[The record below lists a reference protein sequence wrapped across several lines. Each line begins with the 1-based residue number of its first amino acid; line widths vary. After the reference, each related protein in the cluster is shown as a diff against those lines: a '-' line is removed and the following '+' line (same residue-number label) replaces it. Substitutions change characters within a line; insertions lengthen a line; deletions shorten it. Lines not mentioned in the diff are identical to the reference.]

1 MRRGFSHTTA
11 KDSHMHF
18 ATSRSRLLALAT
30 IVVATVPLAAHQAT
44 DGPAAAVAP
53 SMPAPVIEVT
63 SGGQPVGALLAGDRV
78 SVSATQ
84 GSPSG
89 ADGQFLETVWEPGTA
104 TIDVNTIDAPEG
116 FTLEYRTG
124 DATWS
129 ATRPSPTS
137 LITGVRAVGGVTSSA
152 FVSGV
157 QTWDTFTTGEL
168 VSGAAAFQGSSGG
181 DGWDVFFNAD
191 ATKVFNIWH
200 HNSSAINLDCHV
212 AADGSSCYSGLNGA
226 GGTVFQVNGY
236 MTGNKSGGGSYQ
248 NKLYVFTAMNS
259 GTYPTG
265 FYCIDVTGSANP
277 TSCGTPFI
285 QTEANG
291 GGGLN
296 DYAHLTEV
304 VRVGSKMYAFNTHTD
319 RLLCVDANTG
329 TTCTNQPYDLGAV
342 SLSWNNT
349 FLRASGG
356 KVFVTTSDGK
366 LSCFD
371 PATNALCGGNFPVS
385 MSGTDRPIAAD
396 GSGGVCFLDL
406 ASRSGGGD
414 CVNSSGAQYALPSG
428 LASALTSYPM
438 TGLHRNYGSV
448 ATSGTRLYWGG
459 GPEEGSPDI
468 NKYGVCFDF
477 ADPTTPVCTGFTPTK
492 TLSRNLYATVVDPV
506 NPNCIWGNGDNGKI
520 SSFNATTGRGGCTL
534 PIPEVTFPQEA
545 ITPELACQAQQSQ
558 MVWREFRLDASASAI
573 PLSDLTLEV
582 YDSNGATISGW
593 NAINLGSGDSRLA
606 ASNGVVTVNLATL
619 AVASTGASP
628 EFRVVTA
635 AGTLEANAQLLTA
648 GVVFDSAPPQL
659 CFDLQVATLSCPT
672 GLTGIAPS
680 ATPPGLPLS
689 LVSTTLVTTSGV
701 ASSASA
707 TNDGTVGPVSGC
719 VGTVVGIAIDASGN
733 PVRDVPVALKTG
745 STTHATVYTNAAGH
759 AVFTNVYP
767 FATSASALQFLASG
781 SFQPVDPIT
790 TVDLSSLSAT
800 GTVTGS
806 AMTYAP
812 TATPA
817 LPLVNIPVP
826 TTSPAT
832 VPPVTTTAPPR
843 STTTTTVPA
852 PPAGPRTPPP
862 GVEPV
867 RVADPAGEAAL
878 PELIPGESQVLDNG
892 VPVDV
897 DITVENTTD
906 LVMGGQ
912 DWQLRL
918 KGDCNVRLCTITEQ
932 NAREVLE
939 LEVDGAA
946 NVNGFGFKPGTLVHI
961 WLFSDPIYLGSLLV
975 AEDGTFT
982 GSVDLLDV
990 EFGEHTLQVNGISYD
1005 DKDRTANLGVVIRP
1019 NTTAEPT
1026 DRLPSTGTDTNS
1038 QVIWALLLT
1047 ALGTALVVRRR
1058 RHA

>member
-11 KDSHMHF
+11 KDSRMLF

-124 DATWS
+124 TSTWS
-129 ATRPSPTS
+129 TTRPGNTA
-137 LITGVRAVGGVTSSA
+137 LITGIRAVGGVTSSA
-152 FVSGV
+152 FVDGV
-157 QTWDTFTTGEL
+157 QTWETLSTGEL
-168 VSGAAAFQGSSGG
+168 ETGGQGFTGSGGG
-181 DGWDVFFNAD
+181 DGWDIFYGYGRIY
-191 ATKVFNIWH
+191 NIFH
-200 HNSSAINLDCHV
+200 HNTTDLGVDCHIVETSQKCWSPGGTPGAFFLSGYTTGARSTGSVDESTGRLWALVKRNSDSAIGFACLNVTVSATVPTPCTGVGTSGFVSLGSTGLSTYNGLTDAYLHGGKFWTKANDANSSMLCLDLAS
-212 AADGSSCYSGLNGA
+212 AAPCAGQPFPVTASGYTSPSGDYTSGRMKGFDGKVYITSGNTQFDCFDTATTMRCAGAWPKTSGTFSNAIFAITSGSTGATIEAVCTHNNTGSCYTPTGVAFPYPSGLPATSDAAVQGWGDNNNIGARYYYINGNSSF
-226 GGTVFQVNGY
+226 GCWDFTVD
-236 MTGNKSGGGSYQ
+236 T
-248 NKLYVFTAMNS
+248 
-259 GTYPTG
+259 
-265 FYCIDVTGSANP
+265 TGSACAGYSQGQTQGNYVYAVTQDPNNATCLWSNADNANNGNP
-277 TSCGTPFI
+277 RITPF
-285 QTEANG
+285 
-291 GGGLN
+291 
-296 DYAHLTEV
+296 H
-304 VRVGSKMYAFNTHTD
+304 
-319 RLLCVDANTG
+319 ANTG
-329 TTCTNQPYDLGAV
+329 TV
-342 SLSWNNT
+342 
-349 FLRASGG
+349 
-356 KVFVTTSDGK
+356 
-366 LSCFD
+366 
-371 PATNALCGGNFPVS
+371 
-385 MSGTDRPIAAD
+385 
-396 GSGGVCFLDL
+396 
-406 ASRSGGGD
+406 
-414 CVNSSGAQYALPSG
+414 
-428 LASALTSYPM
+428 
-438 TGLHRNYGSV
+438 
-448 ATSGTRLYWGG
+448 
-459 GPEEGSPDI
+459 
-468 NKYGVCFDF
+468 
-477 ADPTTPVCTGFTPTK
+477 
-492 TLSRNLYATVVDPV
+492 
-506 NPNCIWGNGDNGKI
+506 
-520 SSFNATTGRGGCTL
+520 GCTL
-534 PIPEVTFPQEA
+534 PIPEVTFPHERTA
-545 ITPELACQAQQSQ
+545 PRLACDPVPGATA
-558 MVWREFRLDASASAI
+558 WRQFRLTLPTGVTTASGYTLVI
-573 PLSDLTLEV
+573 SDSDGNTVTGWDNIDLAAQGT
-582 YDSNGATISGW
+582 YANGA
-593 NAINLGSGDSRLA
+593 
-606 ASNGVVTVNLATL
+606 VTLDLVSL
-619 AVASTGASP
+619 AVASTGATP
-628 EFRVVTA
+628 EFKVVTP
-635 AGTLEANAQLLTA
+635 AGTSDANAQSLRAQVT
-648 GVVFDSAPPQL
+648 FDSAPPQL

-767 FATSASALQFLASG
+767 FATSASALQFLSSG

-790 TVDLSSLSAT
+790 TIDLAALTAT

-826 TTSPAT
+826 TTSAT
-832 VPPVTTTAPPR
+832 TLPTTPTTTAPPR
-843 STTTTTVPA
+843 STTTVPPTTTAPTARPV
-852 PPAGPRTPPP
+852 PPA

-867 RVADPAGEAAL
+867 RVPDPTGEEAL
-878 PELIPGESQVLDNG
+878 PELVPGESQVLDNG
-892 VPVDV
+892 IPVDV
-897 DITVENTTD
+897 DIAIENTTD
-906 LVMGGQ
+906 LVMSGQ
-912 DWQLRL
+912 DWELRL
-918 KGDCNVRLCTITEQ
+918 KGDCEVRLCTVTEQ

-975 AEDGTFT
+975 ADDGTFT

-1026 DRLPSTGTDTNS
+1026 DRLPSTGTDTNR